1 MVRKKM
7 QDAAT
12 KQAMS
17 LPTPHSD
24 MGSNNMRQ
32 QLVLQLVIAEN
43 PMFKMMEEPQPPEPP
58 LKRKVYIYLLIIQD

>member
-12 KQAMS
+12 RQAMS

-24 MGSNNMRQ
+24 MGSNNTRQ
-32 QLVLQLVIAEN
+32 LDLQPVVVEK
-43 PMFKMMEEPQPPEPP
+43 PMFKMIEQPQPPEPP
-58 LKRKVYIYLLIIQD
+58 LKHKVCIYLLIIQD

>member
-12 KQAMS
+12 RQAMS

-24 MGSNNMRQ
+24 MGSNNTRQ
-32 QLVLQLVIAEN
+32 LDLQPVVVEK
-43 PMFKMMEEPQPPEPP
+43 PMFKMMGEP
-58 LKRKVYIYLLIIQD
+58 

>member
-24 MGSNNMRQ
+24 MGSNNTRQ
-32 QLVLQLVIAEN
+32 LDLQPVVVEN
-43 PMFKMMEEPQPPEPP
+43 QC
-58 LKRKVYIYLLIIQD
+58 LK